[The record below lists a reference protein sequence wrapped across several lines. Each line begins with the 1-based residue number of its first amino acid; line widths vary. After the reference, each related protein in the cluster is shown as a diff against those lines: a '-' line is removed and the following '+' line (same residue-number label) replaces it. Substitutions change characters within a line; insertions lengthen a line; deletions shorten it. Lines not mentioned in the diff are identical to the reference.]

1 MRKVSEQNM
10 TEGNPGRLLLWF
22 TIPILLGNIFQ
33 QFYNLVDAFI
43 VGRYVSANALA
54 AVGICASVTSVIS
67 FLLSGYCIGSSVIIA
82 QYRGAK
88 NDDMIR
94 NALAMSAYILSA
106 WLILVFFLALFLSRW
121 ILVMMK
127 TPPEI
132 LDDALIYCR
141 LTLCCSFAPTIYYF
155 MSNTLRALGNSRIP
169 LYALVFSSVL
179 NIGLD
184 LLFVIAFHWGVF
196 GVGLA
201 TVMAQTISGL
211 CCLIYLYINHREL
224 IPGKDNFHLQS
235 GLIRD
240 IFKIALP
247 TAMQMMCE
255 GLGMMAVQR
264 EINGFGADVT
274 IAYTAANKIDMIAMQ
289 PMMATGTSVST
300 YAGQNYGAKDMKRIK
315 SGIWYAVA
323 ISAGICLV
331 VTLVIRFAGQSL
343 AGLFISDSEAAAIL
357 PISGEYLNVVS
368 MFYFIGSL
376 MYIFTGALRGMGY
389 SFTSMVTSI
398 LQMAAKLGAV
408 MVLPRIFG
416 YHGIWYAWPIA
427 WACAL
432 FFSVIYFYRVKEI
445 RGVTANESPSDH

>member
-1 MRKVSEQNM
+1 MKKMSEQNM
-10 TEGNPGRLLLWF
+10 TEGNPGKLLLWF

-54 AVGICASVTSVIS
+54 AVGICAAVTSVAS

-82 QYRGAK
+82 QFRGAK

-94 NALAMSAYILSA
+94 NALAMSTYVLSV
-106 WLILVFFLALFLSRW
+106 WLILVFFLALILSRW
-121 ILVMMK
+121 VLVMIK

-141 LTLCCSFAPTIYYF
+141 LSLCCSFAPTIYFF

-169 LYALVFSSVL
+169 LYALVFSSIL

-184 LLFVIAFHWGVF
+184 LLFVISFHWGVF

-201 TVMAQTISGL
+201 TIIAQTISGL
-211 CCLIYLYINHREL
+211 LCFAYLYRNQREL
-224 IPGKDNFHLQS
+224 IPGKDNFHLQLC
-235 GLIRD
+235 LIGD

-255 GLGMMAVQR
+255 GLGMMVVQG
-264 EINGFGADVT
+264 EINGYGTNVA
-274 IAYTAANKIDMIAMQ
+274 IAYTAASKIDMIAMQ

-300 YAGQNYGAKDMKRIK
+300 YAGQNYGAKDMKRIR

-323 ISAGICLV
+323 ISVCICLV
-331 VTLVIRFAGQSL
+331 VTLVIRLAGQQL
-343 AGLFISDSEAAAIL
+343 AGLFISDAEATAIL

-376 MYIFTGALRGMGY
+376 MYIFTGVLRGMGY

-408 MVLPRIFG
+408 MVLPRVFG

-432 FFSVIYFYRVKEI
+432 LFSVIYFYCVKEI
-445 RGVTANESPSDH
+445 RGATAR